1 MCRLSSFRHGDV
13 SRIGDGTAQHGDGAD
28 RLDLACSSRARCAR
42 RLIAEPF
49 GELETMSED
58 DKIIQR
64 GPFKGKKIVFASTE
78 VLDLF
83 QTLAEE
89 FMEAIF
95 QMEPG
100 TYLIS
105 DESCLRDFEG
115 VDDMN
120 LRDIEAKIRA
130 TFGIAISNVQSA
142 KIVDVLSQIHQERYA
157 S

>member
-1 MCRLSSFRHGDV
+1 MNG
-13 SRIGDGTAQHGDGAD
+13 
-28 RLDLACSSRARCAR
+28 
-42 RLIAEPF
+42 
-49 GELETMSED
+49 D
-58 DKIIQR
+58 DKIIPSGR
-64 GPFKGKKIVFASTE
+64 FKGRKIVFASTD

-83 QTLAEE
+83 PTLAEE

-115 VDDMN
+115 VDDMD
-120 LRDIEAKIRA
+120 LRAIEATIRA
-130 TFGIAISNVQSA
+130 TFGIDVNNVESV
-142 KIVDVLSQIHQERYA
+142 KIVDVLSQIHRERYV

>member
-1 MCRLSSFRHGDV
+1 
-13 SRIGDGTAQHGDGAD
+13 
-28 RLDLACSSRARCAR
+28 
-42 RLIAEPF
+42 
-49 GELETMSED
+49 MSED